1 MGNEDNTADNNT
13 NKSITRTNGYR
24 LPDKVDKVDIEHTI
38 FCNIREKVGNLIH
51 TDLNLAHAKIKPAMT
66 ETEPN
71 LWKNR
76 IRRTE
81 DDTEFDIKTSHPS
94 SSFCGFYLFKCF

>member
-1 MGNEDNTADNNT
+1 MENEDNTADNNI
-13 NKSITRTNGYR
+13 NKSITRTKGYR
-24 LPDKVDKVDIEHTI
+24 LPDKVDIEHTI
-38 FCNIREKVGNLIH
+38 LCNIREKVGILIH
-51 TDLNLAHAKIKPAMT
+51 TDLNVVHAKIKPAMT

-81 DDTEFDIKTSHPS
+81 DDIKNPTPS
-94 SSFCGFYLFKCF
+94 SSFCGLNLFKCF

>member
-1 MGNEDNTADNNT
+1 MGNEDNTADNNI

-24 LPDKVDKVDIEHTI
+24 LPDKVDIEHTI
-38 FCNIREKVGNLIH
+38 FCNIREKVGILIH
-51 TDLNLAHAKIKPAMT
+51 TDLNVVHAKIKPVMT

-71 LWKNR
+71 LWKDR

>member
-66 ETEPN
+66 KHEPK
-71 LWKNR
+71 LWEDR
-76 IRRTE
+76 IKRT
-81 DDTEFDIKTSHPS
+81 DFDIKPPPPS

>member
-1 MGNEDNTADNNT
+1 MENEDNTADNNT

-24 LPDKVDKVDIEHTI
+24 LPDKVDTEHI
-38 FCNIREKVGNLIH
+38 KLYNIREKVGIQIH
-51 TDLNLAHAKIKPAMT
+51 TDLNVVHTKIKPAMT
-66 ETEPN
+66 NTEPM
-71 LWKNR
+71 LWENR

-81 DDTEFDIKTSHPS
+81 IDIKTPPPS